1 MKRRTILEA
10 VVFLLLVSFGIALRV
25 HLQYLPNFAPVA
37 ALALC
42 AGYFFRS
49 YGVAICAPLAIMLVS
64 DFFIGGYN
72 WYVMIVVYAMLAL
85 PVALR
90 GLLRRHLKL
99 GSRRTSAALTAVAG
113 LLACSLVSSL
123 LFFAVTNFPAWLL
136 FGMYEPT
143 AAGLANC
150 YLHALPFFRYT
161 LAGDMLFA
169 LVLFGGYALAT
180 NLGQVKEA
188 GPQLAVQSH

>member
-10 VVFLLLVSFGIALRV
+10 LVFILLVAFGIALRV
-25 HLQYLPNFAPVA
+25 HLQYMPNIAPVA
-37 ALALC
+37 ALALF

-49 YGVAICAPLAIMLVS
+49 YAVAICAPLAIMLVS

-72 WYVMIVVYAMLAL
+72 GYMMIVVYAMLTL
-85 PVALR
+85 PVAMR

-99 GSRRTSAALTAVAG
+99 GSRRLSTALTAVAG
-113 LLACSLVSSL
+113 LLACSLFSSL
-123 LFFAVTNFPAWLL
+123 LFFAVTNLPAWLL

-161 LAGDMLFA
+161 LAGDMLFV
-169 LVLFGGYALAT
+169 LVLFGGYALAM

-188 GPQLAVQSH
+188 EPRLAVQSN